1 MNSSNSFCRDSSCSN
16 YRSHDTIFNDRSL
29 ESSRNF
35 FSFKYISW

>member
-1 MNSSNSFCRDSSCSN
+1 MNSSSGFCTDGSCSY
-16 YRSHDTIFNDRSL
+16 YRSNEMIYNERTL